1 VVFWGG
7 VLLRILD
14 SYILREVLVSWHG
27 VTGVLLA
34 ILSTN
39 RLARVLERAAES
51 LTAAFDGAPR
61 CGRPGAAGR
70 GPMADLHGP
79 FAFPARTQAHSE
91 MVLPARRTGSRCI
104 ARGLRA
110 VVAA

>member
-14 SYILREVLVSWHG
+14 RYILREVLVSWHA

-34 ILSTN
+34 ILITN

-61 CGRPGAAGR
+61 FGRPGGAGR
-70 GPMADLHGP
+70 GPVAELHGP
-79 FAFPARTQAHSE
+79 CAFPARARAHSE
-91 MVLPARRTGSRCI
+91 MALPARRTGLHCI

-110 VVAA
+110 MVAA